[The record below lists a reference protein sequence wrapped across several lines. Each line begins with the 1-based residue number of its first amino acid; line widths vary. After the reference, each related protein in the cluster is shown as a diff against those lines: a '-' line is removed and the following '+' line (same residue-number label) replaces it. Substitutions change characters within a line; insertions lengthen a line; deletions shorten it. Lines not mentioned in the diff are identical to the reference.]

1 MTLLFAK
8 ASLLSRKS
16 VTWEPLAAGM
26 KFLYVIEGRISCPQ
40 HALVTSLLVS
50 FSSLQTI
57 IAMLCI
63 ITTVVCYWNVAQI
76 VFWQGNEQVEVN
88 VINCF

>member
-16 VTWEPLAAGM
+16 VTWEPLAVGM

-40 HALVTSLLVS
+40 HALVTSLLVFILFLANNNS
-50 FSSLQTI
+50 NVVYYNNNCVLQECC
-57 IAMLCI
+57 ANCI
-63 ITTVVCYWNVAQI
+63 LARK
-76 VFWQGNEQVEVN
+76 
-88 VINCF
+88 